1 MNSAPNKNH
10 FINYKKVISV
20 ANADWQDAEA
30 RRISGLNVEV
40 SGRNYLTDQYER
52 SFHHFCTT
60 SYLGLD
66 YHPAILNGAIDAI
79 RETGT
84 LRVAN
89 SKNRCKLAILD
100 QYEQELSTLF
110 EADCLSTLSCSSASS
125 GILPLL
131 ASGVLTDN
139 TPPVMVFDKFSHYSM
154 NHLKPSCADETEVI
168 TAPHNDMNYLEDV
181 CKQKRK
187 VAYVADGVYS
197 MGGLADI
204 ENILYLREKYGMFLY
219 LDDSHSLS
227 ALGKKGQGYIRSK
240 MGPLDENSIVVASLA
255 KSFGGSGGLVMFG
268 NHTHQKLVH
277 RYGGPSNWSQS
288 LNVAAIGAGLA
299 SIKIHHTQE
308 LVDLQQKLQDNIR
321 QFDATI
327 QTEQSGSP
335 TSIRLIRCGEAS
347 LANQAAAYLADNGF
361 FTSAVFF
368 PVVPQ
373 GKAAIRVTL
382 RADMHS
388 EVIAQFCALIT
399 GFLQSHGVDIA
410 AEELSLA

>member
-1 MNSAPNKNH
+1 MIFAPNKNN
-10 FINYKKVISV
+10 FINYKKVVSL
-20 ANADWQDAEA
+20 ANADWQDAEEH
-30 RRISGLNVEV
+30 RISGLNVEV
-40 SGRNYLTDQYER
+40 RGVNYLTDQHAR

-66 YHPAILNGAIDAI
+66 YHPAILNGAIRAI
-79 RETGT
+79 SETGT
-84 LRVAN
+84 LRIAN

-100 QYEQELSTLF
+100 QYEQELSSLF
-110 EADCLSTLSCSSASS
+110 DANCLSTLSCSSASS

-131 ASGVLTDN
+131 ASGVLTEN
-139 TPPVMVFDKFSHYSM
+139 SPPCMVFDKFSHYSM

-168 TAPHNDMNYLEDV
+168 TAPHNDMNYLEDI
-181 CKQKRK
+181 CKKQRK
-187 VAYVADGVYS
+187 VAYIADGVYS

-227 ALGKKGQGYIRSK
+227 ALGEDGKGYIRSH
-240 MGPLDENSIVVASLA
+240 MGSLDENTIIVASLA
-255 KSFGGSGGLVMFG
+255 KSFGSSGGLVMFG
-268 NHTHQKLVH
+268 DSTHQKLVH

-299 SIKIHHTQE
+299 SIKIHQTQE
-308 LVDLQQKLQDNIR
+308 LANLQQKLQNNIS
-321 QFDATI
+321 QFDAAI
-327 QTEQSGSP
+327 QTDQSGSP
-335 TSIRLIRCGEAS
+335 TAIRLIRCGPAS

-373 GKAAIRVTL
+373 GQAAIRVTL
-382 RADMHS
+382 RADMQS
-388 EVIAQFCALIT
+388 EVIARFCTLIME
-399 GFLQSHGVDIA
+399 FLQFHGVDIA
-410 AEELSLA
+410 CKELAPA

>member
-1 MNSAPNKNH
+1 MHTELNKNN
-10 FINYKKVISV
+10 FINYKKIVSL
-20 ANADWQDAEA
+20 ADADWQDAEKK
-30 RRISGLNVEV
+30 RISGLNVNV
-40 SGRNYLTDQYER
+40 SGTNYLTDQHRR

-66 YHPAILNGAIDAI
+66 YHPEILNGAINAI
-79 RETGT
+79 RDTGT
-84 LRVAN
+84 LRIAN
-89 SKNRCKLAILD
+89 SKNRCKLAILEK
-100 QYEQELSTLF
+100 YEQELSSLF
-110 EADCLSTLSCSSASS
+110 DAKCLSTLSCSSASS

-139 TPPVMVFDKFSHYSM
+139 TPPFMVFDKFSHYSM
-154 NHLKPSCADETEVI
+154 NHLKPSCADETEVV
-168 TAPHNDMNYLEDV
+168 TAPHNDMNYLEDI
-181 CKQKRK
+181 CKKKRK

-204 ENILYLREKYGMFLY
+204 ESILYLREKYGIFLY

-227 ALGKKGQGYIRSK
+227 ALGENGKGFIRSK
-240 MGPLDENSIVVASLA
+240 MGGLSENTIIVASLA
-255 KSFGGSGGLVMFG
+255 KSFGSSGGLVMFG
-268 NHTHQKLVH
+268 NSEHQNLVH

-299 SIKIHHTQE
+299 SIKIHRTQE
-308 LVDLQQKLQDNIR
+308 LAHLQQKLKNNIS

-327 QTEQSGSP
+327 QTKQSGSP
-335 TSIRLIRCGEAS
+335 TAIRLIHCGPAN

-373 GKAAIRVTL
+373 GNAAIRITL
-382 RADMHS
+382 RADMQS
-388 EVIAQFCALIT
+388 EVITHFCTLIT
-399 GFLQSHGVDIA
+399 EFLQLYGVDITNKEITA
-410 AEELSLA
+410 T